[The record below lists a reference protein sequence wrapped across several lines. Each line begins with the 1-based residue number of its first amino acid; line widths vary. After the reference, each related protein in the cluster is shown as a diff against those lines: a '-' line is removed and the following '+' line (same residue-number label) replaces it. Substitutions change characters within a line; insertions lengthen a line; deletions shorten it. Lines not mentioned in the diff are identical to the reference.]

1 LTARIVRAP
10 LAPGSRRIIA
20 AGQKHKEETRR

>member
-1 LTARIVRAP
+1 MARIVGAP
-10 LAPGSRRIIA
+10 SAPGSRRIIA